1 MEKNKILVVDD
12 EDIIREFLT
21 EVLQDDYDVSSVTD
35 GDEAIELLKVNKFDL
50 IITDLKME
58 RVQGEEVVKFAQ
70 ENDPNSKVIVI
81 SGYSS
86 LYSVSQSVNNG
97 AFAFLSKP
105 FSIKELLKTVSNAIE
120 TKG

>member
-1 MEKNKILVVDD
+1 MSDKKNILIVDD
-12 EDIIREFLT
+12 QEIIRDFLY
-21 EVLQDDYDVSSVTD
+21 EVLIEDYEVNAVTD
-35 GDEAIELLKVNKFDL
+35 GDEAIDELSQKKYDL

-58 RVQGEEVVKFAQ
+58 RVQGEEVVKFVH
-70 ENDPNSKVIVI
+70 ETEPDSKVIVI

-105 FSIKELLKTVSNAIE
+105 FSIKKLLSTVTAAI
-120 TKG
+120 G